1 MITSPWNTTVLRQHK
16 LESYLSELSIAM
28 MDGHLHHAGGRCTYV
43 SASSTK
49 VPPFVMPIT
58 SKEYGTRKVTH
69 VKGGVVIDAR
79 SFSREDRVNG
89 GTVIAN
95 QMQAELFFRMGDLT
109 SLWVEDPTSH
119 IEFLRVGDLAA
130 NVYTRW
136 VGQAIVSKL
145 GLDMEAAR
153 DINIVA
159 ATFYAHKFY
168 SAEEALSEDGIGKIS
183 HMINRWTRFPLANIE
198 AIVPTL
204 PYMSHI
210 EDFIQAIHS
219 TFEHNARIKQINSG
233 FLIMSLGNSWFGY
246 GAREISAVA
255 IEYPPVFLS
264 LVEAACNTK
273 VWKRTYLGQLVDRL
287 NISRAADTFLKGMQ
301 VLHTSAFN
309 ISNES
314 YGKGDRLS
322 SGVTPAQVTA
332 AERELGLKF
341 APAYK
346 DFLLRYG
353 CGSFGSHEIMGL
365 GGPDRLNVVKE
376 TISERDYRT
385 LSKGMYIVENLYI
398 DSMVIAGSVS
408 GDLYLVGPHSSRK
421 MPESQAEYL
430 KAVIAGEVSQEAFD
444 SDSDYGGTHTE
455 QVTWW
460 GGRKYTVVFR
470 ASNRSGGRP
479 NPEQMRAYENFVR
492 SIGSIVKS
500 KIRAVIKFV
509 ADNHGARYSES
520 DVFDQI
526 VPKTV
531 VFQPDGSW
539 GILFDMALDPE
550 HGMAIY
556 NHGSKVF
563 VGTQDDFL

>member
-89 GTVIAN
+89 GTIIAN

-136 VGQAIVSKL
+136 IGQAIVSKL

-168 SAEEALSEDGIGKIS
+168 SAEEALSEDGVGKIS

-219 TFEHNARIKQINSG
+219 TFEHNARIKQINAG

-287 NISRAADTFLKGMQ
+287 NVSRAADTFLKGMQ

-322 SGVTPAQVTA
+322 SGVTPAQVNA
-332 AERELGLKF
+332 AEAELGLKF
-341 APAYK
+341 DPAYR

-353 CGSFGSHEIMGL
+353 CGVFGSRKILGL
-365 GGPDRLNVVKE
+365 GNDNQNTVVITTDLRDSLHLRPNMYVMEGPDENGL
-376 TISERDYRT
+376 
-385 LSKGMYIVENLYI
+385 YIVGDSYGQVHEVDQYTSRTTI
-398 DSMVIAGSVS
+398 DT
-408 GDLYLVGPHSSRK
+408 
-421 MPESQAEYL
+421 QAQWL
-430 KAVIAGEVSQEAFD
+430 TRAVTGEVSQEAFD
-444 SDSDYGGTHTE
+444 TDSDYGGTHTE

-460 GGRKYTVVFR
+460 GGRKCTVVFR
-470 ASNRSGGRP
+470 ASDRSGGRP
-479 NPEQMRAYENFVR
+479 SPEQMQAYENFVKT
-492 SIGSIVKS
+492 IDDIVKS

-556 NHGSKVF
+556 NYGSKVF

>member
-89 GTVIAN
+89 GTIIAN

-136 VGQAIVSKL
+136 IGQAIVSKL

-153 DINIVA
+153 DINILA

-168 SAEEALSEDGIGKIS
+168 SAEEALSEDGVGKIS

-219 TFEHNARIKQINSG
+219 TFEHNARIKQINAG

-287 NISRAADTFLKGMQ
+287 NVSRAADTFLKGMQ

-322 SGVTPAQVTA
+322 SGVTPAQVNA
-332 AERELGLKF
+332 AEAELGLKF
-341 APAYK
+341 DPAYR

-353 CGSFGSHEIMGL
+353 CGVFGSRKILGL
-365 GGPDRLNVVKE
+365 GNDNQNTVAITTDLRDSLHLRPNMYVMEGPDENGL
-376 TISERDYRT
+376 
-385 LSKGMYIVENLYI
+385 YIVGDSYGQVHEVDQYTSRTTI
-398 DSMVIAGSVS
+398 DT
-408 GDLYLVGPHSSRK
+408 
-421 MPESQAEYL
+421 QAQWL
-430 KAVIAGEVSQEAFD
+430 TRAVTGEVSQEAFD
-444 SDSDYGGTHTE
+444 TDSDYGGTHTE

-460 GGRKYTVVFR
+460 GGRKCTVVFR
-470 ASNRSGGRP
+470 ASDRSGGRP
-479 NPEQMRAYENFVR
+479 SPEQMQAYENFVKT
-492 SIGSIVKS
+492 IDDIVKS

-556 NHGSKVF
+556 NYGSKVF

>member
-89 GTVIAN
+89 GTIIAN

-136 VGQAIVSKL
+136 IGQAIVSKL

-168 SAEEALSEDGIGKIS
+168 SAEEALSEDGVGKIS

-219 TFEHNARIKQINSG
+219 TFEHNARIKQINAG

-287 NISRAADTFLKGMQ
+287 NVSRAADTFLKGMQ

-322 SGVTPAQVTA
+322 SGVTPAQVNA
-332 AERELGLKF
+332 AEAELGLKF
-341 APAYK
+341 DPAYR

-353 CGSFGSHEIMGL
+353 CGVFGSRKILGL
-365 GGPDRLNVVKE
+365 GNDNQNTVAITTDLRDSLHLRPNMYVMEGPDENGL
-376 TISERDYRT
+376 
-385 LSKGMYIVENLYI
+385 YIVGDSYGQVHEVDQYTSRTTI
-398 DSMVIAGSVS
+398 DT
-408 GDLYLVGPHSSRK
+408 
-421 MPESQAEYL
+421 QAQWL
-430 KAVIAGEVSQEAFD
+430 TRAVTGEVSQEAFD
-444 SDSDYGGTHTE
+444 TDSDYGGTHTE

-470 ASNRSGGRP
+470 ASDRSGGRP
-479 NPEQMRAYENFVR
+479 SPEQMQAYENFVKT
-492 SIGSIVKS
+492 IDDIVKS

-556 NHGSKVF
+556 NYGSKVF